1 MKTDDLIKLLA
12 EDAPAPM
19 RLTRA
24 VTIALAS
31 GVLISGALLLSTVG
45 IRHNMMSAIETIRVL
60 FKIGFSLLLAA
71 TACGLVYRIGR
82 PGVSAKTSA
91 LALLAPLMLLL
102 AAVAIELA
110 ALPSDLWEANM
121 MGRSAGYCVVFIP
134 LLSLA
139 PLAAFLL
146 ALRNGA
152 PEHPALAGA
161 AAGLA
166 SSSLA
171 AALYAWHCADD
182 SPLFVATWYGIAIT
196 VVTVMGA
203 ALGARYLRW

>member
-12 EDAPAPM
+12 EDAPPPM

-31 GVLISGALLLSTVG
+31 GVLISGALLLSTLG
-45 IRHNMMSAIETIRVL
+45 MRHDMMSALETIRVL

-82 PGVSAKTSA
+82 PGVGMTTSA
-91 LALLAPLMLLL
+91 LLLLAPLVLLL
-102 AAVAIELA
+102 AGVAIELSV
-110 ALPSDLWEANM
+110 LPSGLWEANM

-139 PLAAFLL
+139 PLAALFL
-146 ALRNGA
+146 ALKNGA
-152 PEHPALAGA
+152 PERPALAGA

-166 SSSLA
+166 ASSLA

-196 VVTVMGA
+196 VVTVVGA